1 MDKSYFTSLLLEML
15 TNLKNAKTILL
26 TLSKLFANRIVVKLD
41 PVIVHVDIAILWAI
55 CLFALPT
62 FMEKMNGLLFQ
73 A

>member
-1 MDKSYFTSLLLEML
+1 M
-15 TNLKNAKTILL
+15 
-26 TLSKLFANRIVVKLD
+26 LSKPQAKWIVVKQD